1 MKADEVFAVLKK
13 RIEQGGVTDETIKK
27 IVEQYFEENPVQI
40 ITDNTL
46 SVAGAPAD
54 ALSTGN
60 AIKNVSDSFKD
71 IFLEK
76 FFSLQRTGKV
86 YGVKVFKSTFNPTPI
101 CEKTNQRKRNTM
113 D

>member
-27 IVEQYFEENPVQI
+27 IVEQYFEEHPVQV

-46 SVAGAPAD
+46 SVAGTPAD

-71 IFLEK
+71 KFLEK
-76 FFSLQRTGKV
+76 FFSGYEISRIVAAK
-86 YGVKVFKSTFNPTPI
+86 FSE
-101 CEKTNQRKRNTM
+101 CRN
-113 D
+113 DK